1 MTLSV
6 YQSSVGVY
14 QVMLP
19 ALSANLDKAAAHAAQ
34 AKFDPAVY
42 MTMRLA
48 PNMLA
53 FPKQVQI
60 CTDHAKRSAAR
71 LAGVEAPAYEDNE
84 ATLDELK
91 ARIDKTLAFLATL
104 DKNAIEAGA
113 EREIVMPVGA
123 NKARMRGDNYLL
135 HYALPN
141 FYFHLTTA
149 YDLLRHAGV
158 DIGKRDFMGNVPG
171 FVFI

>member
-14 QVMLP
+14 QVMLT
-19 ALSANLDKAAAHAAQ
+19 ALSANLDKAAAHAAE
-34 AKFDPAVY
+34 AKFDPSVY
-42 MTMRLA
+42 MTLRLA

-53 FPKQVQI
+53 FPRQVQLA
-60 CTDHAKRSAAR
+60 TDHAKRSTAR
-71 LAGVEAPAYEDNE
+71 LAAVEPPPYEDNE

-91 ARIDKTLAFLATL
+91 ARIAKTLAFVATL

-113 EREIVMPVGA
+113 EREIVMPVGP

-141 FYFHLTTA
+141 FYFHVTTA

-158 DIGKRDFMGNVPG
+158 EVGKRDFVGNVPG